1 MSTKFYPLRVRALRR
16 ETADTVSIAFEVPE
30 DLREKFRFTQGQ
42 HLTLRT
48 NLGGEEVRRSYSICT
63 GAHEDE
69 LRVAIKR
76 VEEGVFSAYANHHLQ
91 VGDTLEVMPP
101 QGRFFTPLDATQ
113 ARLYVGFV
121 AGSGI
126 TPVMSIL
133 KTTLVAEPHS
143 RFLLFYG
150 NRGFDHIVFREQ
162 LEELKNLYPDR
173 LAVHHVLSRESLG
186 SDLFYGRLNGEKCR
200 AYARLLFQPT
210 EVDAFFLCGP
220 EEMVFDIKNTL
231 EALGVAAQKIH
242 FELFTTAR
250 TGTYRRVQPPT
261 DADGKQRS
269 AFQASITV
277 IQDGTQFDFQ
287 LPSDGST
294 LLDAA
299 MRAGADLPFSCKG
312 GVCSTCKAKLL
323 EGQVEMDVNYGLEP
337 DEVAAGYVLT
347 CQSHPKTQ
355 RVVVSFDA

>member
-1 MSTKFYPLRVRALRR
+1 MSTKFYPLRVRDLRR
-16 ETADTVSIAFEVPE
+16 ETADTVSVAFEVPE
-30 DLREKFRFTQGQ
+30 ALRETFRFTQGQ
-42 HLTLRT
+42 YLTLRAT
-48 NLGGEEVRRSYSICT
+48 LGSEELRRSYSICT
-63 GAHEDE
+63 GTHEND

-76 VEEGVFSAYANHHLQ
+76 VDEGVFSAYANHHLQ
-91 VGDTLEVMPP
+91 VGDTLEAMPP
-101 QGRFFTPLDATQ
+101 QGRFFTQLDAAQ
-113 ARLYVGFV
+113 ARLYVGFAV
-121 AGSGI
+121 GSGI

-133 KTTLVAEPHS
+133 KSTLVQEPHS

-162 LEELKNLYPDR
+162 LETLKNRYPDR

-186 SDLFYGRLNGEKCR
+186 SDLFYGRLTGDKCR
-200 AYARLLFQPT
+200 TYARLLFRPT

-220 EEMVFDIKNTL
+220 EDMVFDIKSVL
-231 EALGVAAQKIH
+231 EELGVPPQKVH
-242 FELFTTAR
+242 FELFATGR
-250 TGTYRRVQPPT
+250 TGGFSRRPT
-261 DADGKQRS
+261 S
-269 AFQASITV
+269 APSRASSFDASITV